1 MSDSSEIR
9 TSDSDD
15 EFIMDMLYHL
25 PRPRLFRGR
34 SNPLEE
40 FDEFDFKCR
49 FRLSKESFGVLMHLI
64 VQDVKHETKR
74 NVALSPEVQVLIT
87 LRYYATG
94 TFQAVIGDHIRVNK
108 STVCRTIKRVST
120 AIARLYP
127 QFINMPRTAHE
138 RSIVQTGF
146 YKTRNFP
153 RVIGAIDCTHIR
165 IQSPNS
171 DIGERFRNRK
181 GYFSFNVQV
190 ICNSNME
197 IMNIVSRWP
206 GSVHDST
213 IFDNSLVRAK
223 FENHEYGNNVFLIG
237 DGGYPCRNY
246 LMTPLL
252 NTSTQAEENYQR
264 AHIATRNVIE
274 RVFGVWK
281 RRFPVLA
288 VRILTQLSTSMKTI
302 VATAVLYNMLL
313 QQRDE
318 MPHNEEPIRPEFLH
332 EFNANPIRQTG
343 NLVRHTLLERL
354 AILLA

>member
-1 MSDSSEIR
+1 MSVSSAR
-9 TSDSDD
+9 STSDSDD
-15 EFIMDMLYHL
+15 EFFLDMLVHL

-34 SNPLEE
+34 INPLEE
-40 FDEFDFKCR
+40 FDDLDFKCR

-64 VQDVKHETKR
+64 VEYVKHGTKR

-120 AIARLYP
+120 AIALLCP
-127 QFINMPRTAHE
+127 QFINMPQSAHE
-138 RSIVQTGF
+138 RSIVSTGF
-146 YKTRNFP
+146 YKIRNFP

-171 DIGERFRNRK
+171 DIGERFGNRK
-181 GYFSFNVQV
+181 GYFSFNVQI

-223 FENHEYGNNVFLIG
+223 FENHEYGDNVFLIG
-237 DGGYPCRNY
+237 GGGYPCRNY

-252 NTSTQAEENYQR
+252 NTRAQAEENYQVNR
-264 AHIATRNVIE
+264 PLVYVRNVVE

-288 VRILTQLSTSMKTI
+288 VGIRTKLSTSMKTI
-302 VATAVLYNMLL
+302 VATAVLYNILL

-332 EFNANPIRQTG
+332 ELNANPIRQTG
-343 NLVRHTLLERL
+343 NLVRSQLINLVFS
-354 AILLA
+354 

>member
-1 MSDSSEIR
+1 MSGIS

-15 EFIMDMLYHL
+15 EFFLDMLYHL
-25 PRPRLFRGR
+25 PRPRLFRDR

-40 FDEFDFKCR
+40 FDDFDFKCR
-49 FRLSKESFGVLMHLI
+49 FRLSKESFCVLILI
-64 VQDVKHETKR
+64 VQGVKHESKR

-146 YKTRNFP
+146 YKIRNLP

-181 GYFSFNVQV
+181 G
-190 ICNSNME
+190 
-197 IMNIVSRWP
+197 WP

-213 IFDNSLVRAK
+213 IFDNYLVRAK
-223 FENHEYGNNVFLIG
+223 FENQEYGNNVFLIG
-237 DGGYPCRNY
+237 DGGYPY
-246 LMTPLL
+246 
-252 NTSTQAEENYQR
+252 
-264 AHIATRNVIE
+264 
-274 RVFGVWK
+274 
-281 RRFPVLA
+281 
-288 VRILTQLSTSMKTI
+288 
-302 VATAVLYNMLL
+302 
-313 QQRDE
+313 
-318 MPHNEEPIRPEFLH
+318 
-332 EFNANPIRQTG
+332 
-343 NLVRHTLLERL
+343 
-354 AILLA
+354 